1 MRFSGRLPRLLAVFL
16 AVLLAVQLAGCRSR
30 PRPTPTVVPTL
41 SPMPTVT
48 ASVATPLPVA
58 TTPAGWVEHQ
68 TAQLSIWLPIDWE
81 VLDLSSGDLQAIF
94 ARLEQSNP
102 NLARIIGGPE
112 NLQGT
117 LFWGVRQTPA
127 MATFADNLNIRRASL
142 DGQRLASM
150 ADVVNPVVAQYRELG
165 FTVIASDTNL
175 TIGGHMAAQIVYRFP
190 FYLLD
195 GGQTSV
201 EGRQYL
207 IVTPTDLWI
216 LSFSASPDTVMALTP
231 VFERSAQSFRV
242 K

>member
-1 MRFSGRLPRLLAVFL
+1 MRVSGRLPRLLAVFL
-16 AVLLAVQLAGCRSR
+16 AVLLAVQLTGCRSR
-30 PRPTPTVVPTL
+30 PRPTPTPVPVL
-41 SPMPTVT
+41 PPQPTAT
-48 ASVATPLPVA
+48 APAVTPLPEA

-94 ARLEQSNP
+94 ALLEQSNP

-117 LFWGVRQTPA
+117 LFWGIRQMPTT
-127 MATFADNLNIRRASL
+127 ATFADNLNIRRTAL
-142 DGQRLASM
+142 NGQQLASM
-150 ADVVNPVVAQYRELG
+150 AEVVDPVVAQYRGLG
-165 FTVIASDTNL
+165 FTVIATDLNL
-175 TIGGHMAAQIVYRFP
+175 TIGGHPAAQIAYRFP

-207 IVTPTDLWI
+207 MATPTDLWI
-216 LSFSASPDTVMALTP
+216 LSFSASPDTVTALTP
-231 VFERSAQSFRV
+231 VFERSAQSFRA